1 MDNSQIVEELRRLD
15 KQCDAI
21 KDEIIRLI
29 WWMRGSI
36 NFNDA
41 MFLSPKDKEII
52 VALIKENM
60 ETSKK
65 TGTPIF

>member
-1 MDNSQIVEELRRLD
+1 MDNQQIVEELRRLD
-15 KQCDAI
+15 KQNDGI
-21 KDEIIRLI
+21 RDEIIRLT
-29 WWMRGSI
+29 WWMRGGISY
-36 NFNDA
+36 NDA
-41 MFLSPKDKEII
+41 MLLSPKDKEII

>member
-15 KQCDAI
+15 KQNDGI
-21 KDEIIRLI
+21 RDEIIRLT
-29 WWMRGSI
+29 WWMRGGISY
-36 NFNDA
+36 NDA
-41 MFLSPKDKEII
+41 MLLSPKDKEII